1 MVPRVCIWNICLRIS
16 RCVYIKCMLYACAFP
31 FLFAYTSYIY
41 IHHTYNKKSRVTYT
55 ILYNCCCVII
65 TYFNTIYGCSLYRQ
79 LSCVHIYIHS
89 VCCCSFVCSLARSLA
104 HTSLY
109 ICLHVYCNKRAASE
123 CVRTFWQ
130 TLNLRQI
137 FFIRINKC
145 GRTKRQFYRN
155 RRRFHRFFFLIRRI
169 IVVGVYVVVLVIII
183 IFYMVPSDWI
193 IG

>member
-1 MVPRVCIWNICLRIS
+1 
-16 RCVYIKCMLYACAFP
+16 MLYACAFP

-79 LSCVHIYIHS
+79 LSCVHIYIYIPF
-89 VCCCSFVCSLARSLA
+89 VVVRSFARSLVRSFTRA
-104 HTSLY
+104 RTHHY
-109 ICLHVYCNKRAASE
+109 IFVYMYIVIKERPVNVFVLFGRPWTWD
-123 CVRTFWQ
+123 RF
-130 TLNLRQI
+130 

-155 RRRFHRFFFLIRRI
+155 RRRFHRFFFLIRCI